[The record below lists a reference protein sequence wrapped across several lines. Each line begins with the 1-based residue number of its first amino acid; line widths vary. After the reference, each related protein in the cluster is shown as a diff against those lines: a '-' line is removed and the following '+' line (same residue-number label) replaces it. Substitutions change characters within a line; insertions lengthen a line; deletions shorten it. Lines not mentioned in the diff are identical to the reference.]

1 VFDEQ
6 IRKSL
11 QRSTHSHADVGL
23 TISDLALDSRQTY
36 TARTLVKVPVRV
48 ASQQRYSTESWLI
61 GQFDFTTYRRRP
73 MAIT

>member
-36 TARTLVKVPVRV
+36 TARTSIKVPVRV
-48 ASQQRYSTESWLI
+48 ASQQRYSKESWLI
-61 GQFDFTTYRRRP
+61 GQFDFSAYRRRP